1 MQSPWLSE
9 QSDALSHV
17 TGTLEIMEAWLLD
30 ESPGTYR
37 WGSVADPVPGPGQV
51 RIEVRA
57 SALNHMDLW
66 LTTGM
71 PKPPSY
77 PHVPGNDVAGV
88 IEALG
93 EGVTGWSVGDEVVV
107 NTALVPA
114 EALSM
119 GVDSVLHEDMRL
131 LGEHCDGGHGHFCV
145 VDAHQLVAKPTNR
158 TWAEVATYPV
168 CLTTAWRLLR
178 RARLKPGEV
187 VLVTGIGGGVATAAM
202 GLALHLGAEVA
213 VTSRSADKRARALEL
228 GALAAFDSSDA
239 FPVSADVVVD
249 SIGPAVWKPAMRT
262 LRRGGRM
269 CICGGTSGPKVELE
283 LPRLFFKQLDI
294 IGASC
299 GSQEEFQAV
308 TDFMADGLDVVIDE
322 ILPLAEYPRAL
333 ERLREGNQFGKIVLE
348 H

>member
-1 MQSPWLSE
+1 M
-9 QSDALSHV
+9 D
-17 TGTLEIMEAWLLD
+17 AWLLD

-37 WGSVADPVPGPGQV
+37 WGTVEDPVPGRNQV
-51 RIEVRA
+51 RVEVRA

-71 PKPPSY
+71 PKPPVF

-88 IEALG
+88 VESVG
-93 EGVTGWSVGDEVVV
+93 EGVSAWNVGDEVVV
-107 NTALVPA
+107 NTALVPE
-114 EALSM
+114 EALEM

-131 LGEHCDGGHGHFCV
+131 LGEHCSGGHGQFCV
-145 VDAHQLVAKPTNR
+145 VDAHQLVAKPPER
-158 TWAEVATYPV
+158 TWAEVSTYPV

-178 RARLKPGEV
+178 RARLEPDEV
-187 VLVTGIGGGVATAAM
+187 VLITGIGGGVATAAM
-202 GLALHLGAEVA
+202 MLSLHLGAKVA
-213 VTSRSADKRARALEL
+213 VTSRDATKRERALEL
-228 GALAAFDSSDA
+228 GAFAAFDSADA

-299 GSQEEFQAV
+299 GSQEEFETV
-308 TDFMADGLDVVIDE
+308 TGFMAEGLQVVIDE
-322 ILPLAEYPRAL
+322 ILPISEYPRAL
-333 ERLREGNQFGKIVLE
+333 ERLREGSQFGKIVLE

>member
-1 MQSPWLSE
+1 
-9 QSDALSHV
+9 
-17 TGTLEIMEAWLLD
+17 MEAWLLD

-37 WGSVADPVPGPGQV
+37 WGTIDDPEPGPGQV
-51 RIEVRA
+51 RVEVRA
-57 SALNHMDLW
+57 SALNHMDIW

-77 PHVPGNDVAGV
+77 PHIPGNDVAGV
-88 IEALG
+88 VESTG
-93 EGVTGWSVGDEVVV
+93 EGVSGWSVGDEVVV

-119 GVDSVLHEDMRL
+119 GFDSVLHEEMAL
-131 LGEHCDGGHGHFCV
+131 LGEHCHGGHGRFCV
-145 VDAHQLVAKPTNR
+145 VDAHQLAPKPPDR

-178 RARLKPGEV
+178 RARLAPGEV

-202 GLALHLGAEVA
+202 MLALHLGAEVA
-213 VTSRSADKRARALEL
+213 VTSRDPDKRTRALEL
-228 GALAAFDSSDA
+228 GAFAAFDSADA

-249 SIGPAVWKPAMRT
+249 SIGPAVWKPAVRT

-269 CICGGTSGPKVELE
+269 CVCGGTSGPKVELE
-283 LPRLFFKQLDI
+283 LPRLFFKQLEI

-299 GSQEEFQAV
+299 GSQEEFLTV
-308 TDFMADGLDVVIDE
+308 TGFMAEGLPVVIDE

-333 ERLREGNQFGKIVLE
+333 ERLREGGQFGKIVLE
-348 H
+348 HPDPAR